1 MMYHHLGT
9 QEPAR
14 RALTGQANFLAAL
27 ATSVLL
33 LLASLS
39 SSLSLSSSSLAEA
52 AACVEVFG
60 PVADVMASLLTLAAA
75 AASSVIF
82 CGNGNKTKTEFQSHD
97 KNI

>member
-1 MMYHHLGT
+1 
-9 QEPAR
+9 
-14 RALTGQANFLAAL
+14 
-27 ATSVLL
+27 
-33 LLASLS
+33 
-39 SSLSLSSSSLAEA
+39 LAEA